1 MFKIHL
7 FTLYCCIF
15 KQKHSEKAAL
25 TIHVKVHSIWNANGD
40 GVIFLK

>member
-15 KQKHSEKAAL
+15 KQKRSEKAVL
-25 TIHVKVHSIWNANGD
+25 VIHVKVISIWTANGD